1 VTFGYSIFYTIIN
14 EPNTTNPYKEHP
26 RSSKKSKQ
34 LRRSMSVVVIS
45 CHRGKTRLPF
55 PTSRH
60 ALRSLHCPTRE
71 AALFGITRIYNAGT
85 KSFRESVRLK
95 TTHASRSCEAKIAT
109 TIRHNLDDN
118 TQFFCEIS
126 LDRHT
131 PHHPMQWPKYSY
143 ICTQFLFYIKYLHN
157 ENALHMRLLSIFVGG
172 GAPPK

>member
-1 VTFGYSIFYTIIN
+1 MMIN

-26 RSSKKSKQ
+26 RSSKESKQ
-34 LRRSMSVVVIS
+34 PRSMCVVVIS

-60 ALRSLHCPTRE
+60 ALRSLHCPTRGR
-71 AALFGITRIYNAGT
+71 ALFGITRIYNPGT

-109 TIRHNLDDN
+109 TIRHIWMK

-131 PHHPMQWPKYSY
+131 P
-143 ICTQFLFYIKYLHN
+143 
-157 ENALHMRLLSIFVGG
+157 
-172 GAPPK
+172 PPHAVAEI